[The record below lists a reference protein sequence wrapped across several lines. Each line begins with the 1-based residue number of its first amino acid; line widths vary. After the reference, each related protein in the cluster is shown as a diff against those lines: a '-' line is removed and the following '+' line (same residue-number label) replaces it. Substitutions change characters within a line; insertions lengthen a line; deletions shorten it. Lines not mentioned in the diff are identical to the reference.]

1 MSTKLIIMKSK
12 ILMLFMVLIMAGLAT
27 ITSCS
32 DDEGDGPANCTGV
45 YASEDECKDAIKGAD
60 NCKCE
65 PENDIWIAVP
75 D

>member
-1 MSTKLIIMKSK
+1 
-12 ILMLFMVLIMAGLAT
+12 MLFMILIMAGLAT